1 MSTPA
6 FDEDR
11 CKAYDVF
18 AGDFG
23 SPGDRLLQDSIVTAA
38 KTHKLRCHT
47 CGGVILKGER
57 HRVRTEIVD
66 GELMAYRWCGLC
78 CVAMARSW
86 DDEGHEIDER
96 TLLHPA
102 MSHLRIEKDY
112 REHSQEHHAALA
124 AMGPERSLT
133 SAPVVSPDDPM
144 RGLCG
149 ARIRTLQ
156 IECVSRSRALAIQ

>member
-112 REHSQEHHAALA
+112 REHSQEHHAA
-124 AMGPERSLT
+124 
-133 SAPVVSPDDPM
+133 V
-144 RGLCG
+144 
-149 ARIRTLQ
+149 ARIVAE
-156 IECVSRSRALAIQ
+156 IARALQAADWMHQQQPTTLREDSSTCAPAAVAQLSA

>member
-1 MSTPA
+1 MSNIA

-86 DDEGHEIDER
+86 DDDGYEIDER

-112 REHSQEHHAALA
+112 REHSQEHHAAVARIVAEIARALQA
-124 AMGPERSLT
+124 
-133 SAPVVSPDDPM
+133 
-144 RGLCG
+144 RGLKSAEG
-149 ARIRTLQ
+149 IKARGTLNTNG
-156 IECVSRSRALAIQ
+156 ESNV